1 MYIHLLHIHHYTLNK
16 PKMVILNLETENQNV
31 VDLSTQQ
38 LVQYPPLLE
47 DTFLYIFFYFF
58 YPFLLESL
66 LHVVLF
72 LFPFYS
78 AHVHQ
83 LALVNLMLSDPL
95 FENKLID
102 IYLITT
108 NNTSKSIYG
117 HVYKQLPPL
126 MVFVKSANGVRH
138 LLFCIGSI
146 MMKLNTKLIPSFNQK
161 LISESG

>member
-1 MYIHLLHIHHYTLNK
+1 
-16 PKMVILNLETENQNV
+16 MVILNSETENQNV
-31 VDLSTQQ
+31 VDLLTQQ

-47 DTFLYIFFYFF
+47 DTFLYVFYFF
-58 YPFLLESL
+58 HSFLLESL

-72 LFPFYS
+72 LFPFYA

-83 LALVNLMLSDPL
+83 LELVKLMLSDPL

-108 NNTSKSIYG
+108 NNTSESVYG

-126 MVFVKSANGVRH
+126 MVFVKSANGVRPS
-138 LLFCIGSI
+138 LFCIGSI
-146 MMKLNTKLIPSFNQK
+146 IMKLNTKLIHSFNHK
-161 LISESG
+161 LISESGRS